1 MTYVSMRVRAALF
14 LATLTALDGRGVAHP
29 QSPRETANIIVAQ
42 DGTGDYRT
50 IQAALDSTPADSAET
65 RTILIRNGTYREK
78 VMIATSHVAL
88 VGEDRERTRIE
99 YAELRREWRKTHP
112 DDWGAAVI
120 NIGSEPD
127 RAQRLRPEP

>member
-1 MTYVSMRVRAALF
+1 MTYLAKRVCATIFLGILALSAEAA
-14 LATLTALDGRGVAHP
+14 TIV
-29 QSPRETANIIVAQ
+29 VAQ

-50 IQAALDSTPADSAET
+50 IQAALDSIPAANAEN

-78 VMIATSHVAL
+78 VMITASHIAL

-120 NIGSEPD
+120 N
-127 RAQRLRPEP
+127 